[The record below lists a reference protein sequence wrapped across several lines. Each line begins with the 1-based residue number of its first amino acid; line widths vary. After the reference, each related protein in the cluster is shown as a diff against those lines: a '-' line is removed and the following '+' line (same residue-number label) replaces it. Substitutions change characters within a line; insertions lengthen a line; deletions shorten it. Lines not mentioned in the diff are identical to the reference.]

1 MKENNIK
8 RDVLKIAVIGNSS
21 VGKTTLRNTY
31 LNIEFTEELLSTVGY
46 NKEETKIT
54 LEDGNTIKLVIWDTA
69 GQERFQSMAVSA
81 LKSSQGIIL
90 VFDLTNRKS
99 FEDLDNWLQKVND
112 NSDKAC
118 LIIFGNKSDLEDR
131 QVTKEEAEK
140 YAKDHNIP
148 YLETS
153 AKLNKNITEGF
164 NKIAN
169 AAYKKFVIERGIS
182 LNKKK
187 KGGKKKCC

>member
-54 LEDGNTIKLVIWDTA
+54 LEDGNSIKLVIWDTA

-99 FEDLDNWLQKVND
+99 FEDLDNWL
-112 NSDKAC
+112 
-118 LIIFGNKSDLEDR
+118 
-131 QVTKEEAEK
+131 
-140 YAKDHNIP
+140 
-148 YLETS
+148 
-153 AKLNKNITEGF
+153 
-164 NKIAN
+164 
-169 AAYKKFVIERGIS
+169 
-182 LNKKK
+182 
-187 KGGKKKCC
+187 

>member
-8 RDVLKIAVIGNSS
+8 RDVLKLAIIGNST
-21 VGKTTLRNTY
+21 VGKTTLRNVF
-31 LNIEFTEELLSTVGY
+31 LNVEFTEELLSTVGY

-69 GQERFQSMAVSA
+69 GQERFQSMALTA
-81 LKSSQGIIL
+81 LKNSQGIIL

-99 FEDLDNWLQKVND
+99 FEDLENWLKKIND
-112 NSDKAC
+112 CSDKAC
-118 LIIFGNKSDLEDR
+118 LILFGNKSDLEDR
-131 QVTKEEAEK
+131 DVQKEEAEK
-140 YAKDHNIP
+140 FAKDHNIP

-153 AKLNKNITEGF
+153 AKLNININEGF

-169 AAYKKFVIERGIS
+169 EAYKKFVIERGLTLS
-182 LNKKK
+182 KKKNNKKK
-187 KGGKKKCC
+187 KCC